1 MTELEKYFKE
11 VFGTIR
17 PEKEKIEKAL
27 NRAHE
32 VRQFEIRLYWQR
44 SLFFWGFIL
53 TFFTAFAALFDM
65 EKREFTEAG
74 ILVGLSVLGFFTT
87 FAWYHIETGSKTW
100 QKNWEYH
107 IDFLESHVTGNL
119 HKTIIGK
126 PCDFWSLANI
136 HKSFIFVVGLGWL
149 GLVLI
154 SGTDFWDISKNNS
167 NGYELKDILVIM
179 ALMIAVF
186 LSPLPLRGNQ
196 LLNRKGYWQT
206 SDETLPKGEHD
217 KKET

>member
-1 MTELEKYFKE
+1 MTEQEKYFLQEKYFKK

-17 PEKEKIEKAL
+17 PSKEKVEKAL

-74 ILVGLSVLGFFTT
+74 ILVGLSVLGLFTSV
-87 FAWYHIETGSKTW
+87 AWHHIETGSKTW

-107 IDFLESHVTGNL
+107 IDFLEGNVTGHL

-136 HKSFIFVVGLGWL
+136 HKSFILAVALGWL
-149 GLVLI
+149 GLVSI
-154 SGTDFWDISKNNS
+154 SAFDFLDISKNDS
-167 NGYELKDILVIM
+167 YSWVPFV
-179 ALMIAVF
+179 MIALVVVVF
-186 LSPLPLRGNQ
+186 LLLLLLRGNRGLNIKS
-196 LLNRKGYWQT
+196 LLGY
-206 SDETLPKGEHD
+206 
-217 KKET
+217 